1 LVRTVTGNIIRTEDN
16 QNFTKLVDE
25 FRKQLDAYGET
36 AGKHYL
42 LTSFLP
48 AAPAKID
55 AGFEVDKVFSSLD
68 FGTVQG
74 YDLHGAWEPTTNHQS
89 NLYTSKDDPAVP
101 QFSADD
107 TVHAY
112 LDRGAPAAGSSAATR
127 QTVS

>member
-74 YDLHGAWEPTTNHQS
+74 YDLHGRGSRRRTTSRTCTRPRTTQPFRSSRPTTRCTR
-89 NLYTSKDDPAVP
+89 TS
-101 QFSADD
+101 
-107 TVHAY
+107 TVAHPRLGAQRRHA
-112 LDRGAPAAGSSAATR
+112 RR
-127 QTVS
+127 